1 MKKLLIVC
9 MLLLALGDYSAAGQI
24 KAQPIDTL
32 DEIGKVSAEAGY
44 LFKSI
49 DSNGTHSNG
58 NTVDR
63 DTHQNSLF
71 WELNIGLM
79 RGLQAEYRQRMSES
93 GHESNWSD
101 GWKTDQH
108 YNGFSNPE
116 FGLRADLIKMLSGES
131 PVSVVLAY
139 AYTPAKAGSTNQLGL
154 DNWMYLQKGAYG
166 FDTHTV
172 DALLGWKT
180 GKVNTYLGYRL
191 EKNGTTDKRLFFDET
206 FDPGDS
212 HHLLFGS
219 EATIS
224 NNVSIQAD
232 ADHRMVNGMS
242 GTGSFS
248 DTTFGLTAN
257 YQAMKNVWLRPAVGF
272 TRYGERTWCGAVCV
286 SVDEAYG
293 FNGGMSVKVLF

>member
-1 MKKLLIVC
+1 MKKILLILS
-9 MLLLALGDYSAAGQI
+9 LLVMATTAHANP
-24 KAQPIDTL
+24 KTQPISTSDAFGKPTL
-32 DEIGKVSAEAGY
+32 EIGYAY
-44 LFKSI
+44 KSI
-49 DSNGTHSNG
+49 DSDA
-58 NTVDR
+58 NTTGFAATRETD
-63 DTHQNSLF
+63 QNTLY
-71 WELNIGLM
+71 WELTLGLV

-93 GHESNWSD
+93 GHRSAWSNL
-101 GWKTDQH
+101 GGTTDQR

-139 AYTPAKAGSTNQLGL
+139 AYTPAKAGSTNQRGL
-154 DNWMYLQKGAYG
+154 DSWMYLQKGAYG

-180 GKVNTYLGYRL
+180 GKISSYLGYRL
-191 EKNGTTDKRLFFDET
+191 EKNGTTDKRLFFDES

-219 EATIS
+219 EAIIS

-232 ADHRMVNGMS
+232 ADYRMVNNMS

-248 DTTFGLTAN
+248 DTTFGLTVN

-272 TRYGERTWCGAVCV
+272 TRYGERTWCGAICV